1 MRLSILL
8 LILILSGAS
17 VSAQDFNEFKR
28 QQQEAF
34 NAFKQKTTEDFVVYR
49 NRVNAEYAEFLSN
62 TWENKNGNKPKPEP
76 VKVPEIP
83 PMVLPNTEASIP
95 KDKKIDIRVDA
106 IVPKQ
111 EEPRPIASIDYVPKP
126 QEKRISFF
134 FYGTEGVIRFDAD
147 RKAVLSGVTE
157 SEVSRF
163 WRELS
168 GKNYDNLLADCLS
181 QKKELDLC
189 DWAYFKMTE
198 KVAETIYGNSNEAVV
213 LQFWLLSQ
221 SGFRARLGRED
232 KNVHLLLNATDMIFN
247 KPYWRL
253 NDGLYF
259 LLDGSSVESMSIVGI
274 SFPETKALRMT
285 INNQNRF
292 LPNDSQPRM
301 LTSKKY
307 PDVTAN
313 VVCNYNLLA
322 FMNDYPNSGME
333 GSEDSDWLKYAYT
346 PLSESAK
353 DRLYPALEQQ
363 IKDKDEAEAANI
375 LLDFVQTAFA
385 YKTDNEVWG
394 AERPFIPEETL
405 YYPYCD
411 CEDRAILFCRL
422 VTDLLGLNTALVS
435 YPGHLAAAVQFKTEI
450 SGDYFIIDG
459 KRFLICDPTY
469 INASI
474 GQSMPRKDNSTAK
487 VYPL

>member
-111 EEPRPIASIDYVPKP
+111 EEPRPIVSIDYVPKP